1 MIRHI
6 LFWKYTDTV
15 KAEHKEAEALAFLQ
29 KSVATIQNF
38 CTRVCKILVGYT
50 CILRCGLQMKTLSFG
65 IQWENAIT
73 QKPNFFIFG

>member
-1 MIRHI
+1 MKAFITITGLKFH
-6 LFWKYTDTV
+6 FGSKPFEVGQKV
-15 KAEHKEAEALAFLQ
+15 KLVKEPD
-29 KSVATIQNF
+29 N
-38 CTRVCKILVGYT
+38 T